1 MSLKGCKIE
10 YLLTIITD
18 DIFQVANL
26 NDKYETPKDLV
37 NFHKPLRSYH
47 TRNSQKVGLK
57 NSLGVHVATLES
69 NPLDVVYSDPKD
81 SKLYQIPGA
90 GGAEASKPI
99 ASQDLAEINQP
110 YKVYMSPIRED
121 QYCRPYVTMRPFMQ
135 QQTSGTVKTALQALS
150 IFMENLIN
158 GMQSC
163 IAHEA
168 HHCPFLRKISR
179 NLLIFNHDTFDTFF
193 SVHST

>member
-1 MSLKGCKIE
+1 M
-10 YLLTIITD
+10 
-18 DIFQVANL
+18 
-26 NDKYETPKDLV
+26 TP
-37 NFHKPLRSYH
+37 
-47 TRNSQKVGLK
+47 RNSQKVIK
-57 NSLGVHVATLES
+57 NRLGVHVATLES

-90 GGAEASKPI
+90 EAAKPI
-99 ASQDLAEINQP
+99 AAQDLAEINQP

-150 IFMENLIN
+150 IFMKNLIN

-163 IAHEA
+163 ITHEA
-168 HHCPFLRKISR
+168 HHCPF
-179 NLLIFNHDTFDTFF
+179 
-193 SVHST
+193 